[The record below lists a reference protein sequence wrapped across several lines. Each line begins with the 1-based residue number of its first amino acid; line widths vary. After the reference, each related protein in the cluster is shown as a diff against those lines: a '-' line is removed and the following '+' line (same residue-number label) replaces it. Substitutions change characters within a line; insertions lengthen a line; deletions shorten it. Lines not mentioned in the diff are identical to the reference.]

1 MHRNRLLLAVVAALL
16 ALAAHPSAA
25 AEAPAQPRG
34 PEQFAGVI
42 VNTANGGTIPIVV
55 HIDSYSPAGDV
66 RALNLLLKDKGQDA
80 VEAALFRMKE
90 RGWIRIG
97 SSLGYEVPLIRSLP
111 TPTGRRIVV
120 IADRPIQ
127 FWEQWRGTRSLQYPF
142 GMVVLDID
150 HTGHGA
156 GRLIAA
162 MRAKFDNEGKIELES
177 FGTEPFRIIGLSQQP
192 LK

>member
-1 MHRNRLLLAVVAALL
+1 MHRNRLLLAVSAALL

-25 AEAPAQPRG
+25 AEPAAEPQG
-34 PEQFAGVI
+34 PEQFAGVL
-42 VNTANGGTIPIVV
+42 ANIMNGRTVPIVV

-66 RALNLLLKDKGQDA
+66 RALALLLKDKGQDA
-80 VEAALFRMKE
+80 VENALFRMKG

-97 SSLGYEVPLIRSLP
+97 SSLGYEVPIIRSLP

-142 GMVVLDID
+142 GMVVLDLD
-150 HTGHGA
+150 RTGHGE

-162 MRAKFDNEGKIELES
+162 MRAKFDNEGKVELES
-177 FGTEPFRIIGLSQQP
+177 FGTEPFRIVGLAQQS
-192 LK
+192 LN

>member
-1 MHRNRLLLAVVAALL
+1 MHTKRSLLAVGAALL
-16 ALAAHPSAA
+16 ALAARPSAA
-25 AEAPAQPRG
+25 VEAAAEPHG
-34 PEQFAGVI
+34 PEQFAGVLA
-42 VNTANGGTIPIVV
+42 NTANGGTIPIVV
-55 HIDSYSPAGDV
+55 HIDSYSPVGDV
-66 RALNLLLKDKGQDA
+66 RTLALLLKDKGQDA
-80 VEAALFRMKE
+80 VDAALFRMKG

-111 TPTGRRIVV
+111 TPTGRRIVA

-142 GMVVLDID
+142 GMVVLDIN
-150 HTGHGA
+150 HSGHGE
-156 GRLIAA
+156 GRVIAA
-162 MRAKFDNEGKIELES
+162 MRAKFDSEGKAELES

>member
-1 MHRNRLLLAVVAALL
+1 MHGNRLLLAAGAALL
-16 ALAAHPSAA
+16 ALTAHPSAA
-25 AEAPAQPRG
+25 AETAVQPRG
-34 PEQFAGVI
+34 PQQFAGVLA
-42 VNTANGGTIPIVV
+42 NTTKGGTIPIVV
-55 HIDSYSPAGDV
+55 HIDSYSPVGDV

-80 VEAALFRMKE
+80 VEAALFGMKA

-150 HTGHGA
+150 RNGHGE

-162 MRAKFDNEGKIELES
+162 MRAKFDKEGKVELES

-192 LK
+192 PN

>member
-1 MHRNRLLLAVVAALL
+1 MHTRRMLLAAGAALL
-16 ALAAHPSAA
+16 ALAARPSAA
-25 AEAPAQPRG
+25 AGPAAEPQG
-34 PEQFAGVI
+34 PQQFAGALA
-42 VNTANGGTIPIVV
+42 NTMNGGTIPIVV

-66 RALNLLLKDKGQDA
+66 RALALLLKDKGQDA
-80 VEAALFRMKE
+80 VEAALFRMKG

-97 SSLGYEVPLIRSLP
+97 SSLGYEVPIIRSLP
-111 TPTGRRIVV
+111 TPIGRRIVV

-150 HTGHGA
+150 RTGHGE

-162 MRAKFDNEGKIELES
+162 MRAKFDSEGKVELES
-177 FGTEPFRIIGLSQQP
+177 FGTEPFRIIGVTQQS

>member
-1 MHRNRLLLAVVAALL
+1 MHPNRPLLAVAAVLL
-16 ALAAHPSAA
+16 ALAARPSGGAEDA
-25 AEAPAQPRG
+25 AEPQG
-34 PEQFAGVI
+34 PEQFAGVLA
-42 VNTANGGTIPIVV
+42 NTGNGGTIPIVV

-66 RALNLLLKDKGQDA
+66 RALALLLKDKGQSA
-80 VEAALFRMKE
+80 VEAALFRMKG

-97 SSLGYEVPLIRSLP
+97 SSLGYEVPIIRSLA

-142 GMVVLDID
+142 GMVVLDLD
-150 HTGHGA
+150 HSGHGE

-162 MRAKFDNEGKIELES
+162 MRAKFDGEGKVELES
-177 FGTEPFRIIGLSQQP
+177 FGTEPFRIIGVTQLP
-192 LK
+192 LN

>member
-1 MHRNRLLLAVVAALL
+1 MRPNRSLLAVAAALL
-16 ALAAHPSAA
+16 ALAAHPSRGAETA
-25 AEAPAQPRG
+25 AESQG
-34 PEQFAGVI
+34 PEQFAGVLA
-42 VNTANGGTIPIVV
+42 NTGTGGTIPIVV

-66 RALNLLLKDKGQDA
+66 RALALLLKDKGQSA
-80 VEAALFRMKE
+80 VEAALFRMKG

-97 SSLGYEVPLIRSLP
+97 SSLGYEVPIIRSLA
-111 TPTGRRIVV
+111 TQTGRRIVV

-150 HTGHGA
+150 HSGNGE

-162 MRAKFDNEGKIELES
+162 ARAKFDSGGNAELES
-177 FGTEPFRIIGLSQQP
+177 FGTEPFRIIGVTQLP
-192 LK
+192 LH

>member
-1 MHRNRLLLAVVAALL
+1 MHTRRSLLAVGAALL
-16 ALAAHPSAA
+16 ALAARPPAA
-25 AEAPAQPRG
+25 SEAAGEPQG
-34 PEQFAGVI
+34 PEQFAGVLA
-42 VNTANGGTIPIVV
+42 NTVNGGTIPIVV
-55 HIDSYSPAGDV
+55 HVDSYSPAGDV

-80 VEAALFRMKE
+80 VETALFRMKG

-127 FWEQWRGTRSLQYPF
+127 FWEQWRGTRSLRYPF
-142 GMVVLDID
+142 GMVVLDLD
-150 HTGHGA
+150 RTGHGD

-162 MRAKFDNEGKIELES
+162 MRARFNNEGKVELES
-177 FGTEPFRIIGLSQQP
+177 FGTEPFRIIGLTQQR